1 MAKRK
6 KDRFGLGGEVHFQMA
21 PLIDVVFLLLIFF
34 ITVTTFDKAEKVEV
48 RLAYAKTAE
57 KYQEGE
63 DTLIVSVTDRGDILV
78 QGKLFLTKRAL
89 QDYMQGLV
97 NEFGANWKVAIR
109 ADRNAR
115 SKEVNNVYR
124 AAANVGLTRISLITE
139 TREQEVAARQAEPGA
154 AGGEKKKPEDEV
166 IYGEE

>member
-6 KDRFGLGGEVHFQMA
+6 KDRFGLSGEVHFQMA

-34 ITVTTFDKAEKVEV
+34 ITVTTFDKTERVDV

-57 KYQEGE
+57 KYEKGE
-63 DTLIVSVTDRGDILV
+63 DTLVVNVTERGDILV
-78 QGKLFLTKRAL
+78 GEHLFLTKRAL
-89 QDYMQGLV
+89 QDYMQRLV
-97 NEFGANWKVAIR
+97 EEFGVGWKVAIR
-109 ADRNAR
+109 ADRDAR

-139 TREQEVAARQAEPGA
+139 TREQQMITGRAEPGVL
-154 AGGEKKKPEDEV
+154 EDEDEV
-166 IYGEE
+166 PEEEVIY

>member
-6 KDRFGLGGEVHFQMA
+6 KDRFGLSGEVHFQMA

-34 ITVTTFDKAEKVEV
+34 ITVTTFDKAERADV

-57 KYQEGE
+57 KYEKGE
-63 DTLIVSVTDRGDILV
+63 NTLVVNVTERGNVLIENH
-78 QGKLFLTKRAL
+78 LFLTKRAL

-97 NEFGANWKVAIR
+97 DTFGTGWKVAIR
-109 ADRNAR
+109 ADRDAR
-115 SKEVNNVYR
+115 SREVNNVYR

-139 TREQEVAARQAEPGA
+139 TREERMAERRRESGVIKHEEEVPE
-154 AGGEKKKPEDEV
+154 GEL
-166 IYGEE
+166 IYGED

>member
-6 KDRFGLGGEVHFQMA
+6 KDRFGLSGEVHFQMA

-34 ITVTTFDKAEKVEV
+34 ITVTTFDKTERVDV
-48 RLAYAKTAE
+48 RLAYARTAE
-57 KYQEGE
+57 QYEKGE
-63 DTLIVSVTDRGDILV
+63 NTLVVNVTERGDIFI
-78 QGKLFLTKRAL
+78 GEHLFLTKRAL

-97 NEFGANWKVAIR
+97 DDLGAGWKVAIR
-109 ADRNAR
+109 ADRDAR

-139 TREQEVAARQAEPGA
+139 TREEHIVTGRAEPGVL
-154 AGGEKKKPEDEV
+154 EDEVPEDEV
-166 IYGEE
+166 IYGED